1 MGPKICLLVASGMK
15 KREWDLLKLR
25 AFELIA
31 TEWRFLR
38 RKPPPMI
45 FNEL

>member
-1 MGPKICLLVASGMK
+1 MGPKICFLVASGMK
-15 KREWDLLKLR
+15 KRECGLLKPG